1 MGLESAGFETVA
13 FCEIEDFPRKVLAKH
28 WPDVPIYNDVT
39 ELTGDRLKADGIA
52 IDVITAGFPCQDIS
66 HAGKGAGI
74 KDGTR
79 SGLWS
84 EVARLTGELRP
95 QYVILENV
103 AAILGRGADIVLGDL
118 AEIGYDAEWHCIPAS
133 AVGAPHR
140 RDRWWC
146 VGYPSI
152 QPSNGCEHEQES
164 GRSMQEIRELRG
176 TSLSHNL
183 ANPSSNGRQQRA
195 NGELEQA
202 GAERASKRE
211 QGRLN
216 SGPPAKEAENANP
229 YGQRL
234 ERGIREQIAHAKRRQ
249 VEASRRPAE
258 CSFGWQRDGRGT
270 WKVEPDVGRVANGIP
285 KRVDRLKGLGNAVV
299 PQMPAII
306 GQAIMELENQ

>member
-1 MGLESAGFETVA
+1 MRVLDLFSGIGGFSLGLESAGFETVA
-13 FCEIEDFPRKVLAKH
+13 FCEIEAFPCKVLAKH

-84 EVARLTGELRP
+84 EVARLTSELRP

-146 VGYPSI
+146 VAWNASSSGQPKVGKVSAGADTNTDRGSSDVAYPNLPGCEQSNKTLARGIPEQSYGGSI
-152 QPSNGCEHEQES
+152 QPGKDVPNTH
-164 GRSMQEIRELRG
+164 
-176 TSLSHNL
+176 
-183 ANPSSNGRQQRA
+183 QQR
-195 NGELEQA
+195 L
-202 GAERASKRE
+202 
-211 QGRLN
+211 QGWI
-216 SGPPAKEAENANP
+216 
-229 YGQRL
+229 QD
-234 ERGIREQIAHAKRRQ
+234 GIINAKRRQ
-249 VEASRRPAE
+249 VQGIGSAAKRSA
-258 CSFGWQRDGRGT
+258 GWERDGNGSWAT
-270 WKVEPDVGRVANGIP
+270 EPAVGRVAHGIP
-285 KRVDRLKGLGNAVV
+285 NRVDRLKGLGNAVV
-299 PQMPAII
+299 PQIPAII
-306 GQAIMELENQ
+306 GQAIMELEKQ

>member
-28 WPDVPIYNDVT
+28 WPDVPIYGDVK
-39 ELTGDRLKADGIA
+39 ELTGERLKADGIS

-66 HAGKGAGI
+66 HAGQGAGI
-74 KDGTR
+74 KEGTR

-84 EVARLTGELRP
+84 EVARLAGELRP
-95 QYVILENV
+95 SYLILENV
-103 AAILGRGADIVLGDL
+103 AAITGRGADIVLGDL

-146 VGYPSI
+146 ISY
-152 QPSNGCEHEQES
+152 
-164 GRSMQEIRELRG
+164 
-176 TSLSHNL
+176 
-183 ANPSSNGRQQRA
+183 PSSNGRQQRA
-195 NGELEQA
+195 DRELDQA
-202 GAERASKRE
+202 GAERTSKRE

-216 SGPPAKEAENANP
+216 SGSPAKASENADP
-229 YGQRL
+229 CKQGLQGRL
-234 ERGIREQIAHAKRRQ
+234 HEQIAHAKRRQ
-249 VEASRRPAE
+249 IEASRCPSK

-270 WKVEPDVGRVANGIP
+270 WQVEPDVGRVANGIP

-299 PQMPAII
+299 PQIPAII
-306 GQAIMELENQ
+306 GQAIMERENQ